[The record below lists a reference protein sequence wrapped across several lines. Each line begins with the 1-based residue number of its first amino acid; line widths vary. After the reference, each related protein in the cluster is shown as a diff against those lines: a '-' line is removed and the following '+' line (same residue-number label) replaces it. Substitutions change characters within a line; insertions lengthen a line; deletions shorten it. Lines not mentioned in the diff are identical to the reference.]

1 MHLKNEISHKYKE
14 VTSAYLGNTYI
25 TYYIYFRKIYLEDK
39 DLTIMKKY
47 INYTIENINN
57 NEVIAFDNHP
67 VSYKIIDELYEAHTK
82 ISIISFSTDI
92 IKYVAKYTNFNIIMP
107 NGKVNNALHIITGP
121 DVIQT
126 FEKYHIRYY
135 FATAPYMVDNALYQT
150 LPEIAEIQLA
160 ISNSTQELL
169 LVNRPDTLK
178 QQDRQDYS
186 YIGKF

>member
-1 MHLKNEISHKYKE
+1 
-14 VTSAYLGNTYI
+14 
-25 TYYIYFRKIYLEDK
+25 
-39 DLTIMKKY
+39 
-47 INYTIENINN
+47 INN

-82 ISIISFSTDI
+82 ISIISFSTEI

-107 NGKVNNALHIITGP
+107 NGEVNNDLHIITGT

-126 FEKYHIRYY
+126 FEKYYIHYY
-135 FATAPYMVDNALYQT
+135 FANSTYLVDTALYQT
-150 LPEIAEIQLA
+150 FIEITYIKLE
-160 ISNSTQELL
+160 ISNTNQELL